1 MEAPNRF
8 VDRYL
13 RINASFDLTSALK
26 PNKPIAKANALE
38 FCLSLLLCSSD
49 IFESTGCVETA
60 HWKFHFFRTRLGAEN
75 LPSEFEGRSH
85 CFQTTWKDQKQH
97 RSKPASWCHR
107 LEWMYQRRSFVSKWI
122 SRIFVRIEVRKQHWK
137 LKLKKQGLAR

>member
-8 VDRYL
+8 VDRYV
-13 RINASFDLTSALK
+13 RINAGFDLNPALK
-26 PNKPIAKANALE
+26 PKKLITKANALE

-60 HWKFHFFRTRLGAEN
+60 HWKFHFIRIRLGAEN

-85 CFQTTWKDQKQH
+85 CFQTTWKDQKQR
-97 RSKPASWCHR
+97 RSKPSSWCQR
-107 LEWMYQRRSFVSKWI
+107 LEWVYQRRGFVSKWI
-122 SRIFVRIEVRKQHWK
+122 SRIFVRIEVRKQHRK
-137 LKLKKQGLAR
+137 LKQKQGVAR